1 MGGKRKQ
8 EVAVRSP
15 SSDFPV
21 AVEDSLVRCG
31 DSSSETVTWK
41 RQFPTGQGQSN
52 IWEAPSPL
60 GEGEGQELHHSFCGE
75 VTGREDAESTV

>member
-1 MGGKRKQ
+1 MGRKRKQ

-31 DSSSETVTWK
+31 DSSSETVTMEK
-41 RQFPTGQGQSN
+41 TVPNRTGQRN
-52 IWEAPSPL
+52 IWEAPGPL

-75 VTGREDAESTV
+75 VTGREDAESTE